1 MNDEHLGKILTDTG
15 LAQFG
20 DSLLNF
26 AYSIALTET
35 TGRPRGTKVQD
46 KILAD
51 AAAKAGLRKR
61 LPRRVGRGD
70 VANSLEAL
78 LGHVWLQKMITLEEI
93 VACLKSE
100 NLDSSKSF
108 STLVEIALA
117 KGKHGAEHWIMHSQA
132 LVMARSGRLREAR
145 AFSSRTMDLA
155 RQEGTLEAAAMY
167 GLTSPSAA
175 TSGIL
180 WKGLIGYSEVNSV
193 SPR

>member
-1 MNDEHLGKILTDTG
+1 MNDEDLGKILTDTR

-35 TGRPRGTKVQD
+35 TGRPRGTKVPD

-61 LPRRVGRGD
+61 LPRRVGRGE

-93 VACLKSE
+93 VFCLKKE
-100 NLDSSKSF
+100 NLDPSKNF
-108 STLVEIALA
+108 SDLVEVALS
-117 KGKHGAEHWIMHSQA
+117 KLKQS
-132 LVMARSGRLREAR
+132 
-145 AFSSRTMDLA
+145 
-155 RQEGTLEAAAMY
+155 
-167 GLTSPSAA
+167 
-175 TSGIL
+175 
-180 WKGLIGYSEVNSV
+180 
-193 SPR
+193 

>member
-1 MNDEHLGKILTDTG
+1 MNDQDIGRILTNSG

-35 TGRPRGTKVQD
+35 TGQPRGIKVQD

-78 LGHVWLQKMITLEEI
+78 VGHVWLQKIITLEEI
-93 VACLKSE
+93 VSCLKLE
-100 NLDSSKSF
+100 NLDPSKSF
-108 STLVEIALA
+108 SVLA
-117 KGKHGAEHWIMHSQA
+117 
-132 LVMARSGRLREAR
+132 
-145 AFSSRTMDLA
+145 DLA
-155 RQEGTLEAAAMY
+155 LSKLRKQ
-167 GLTSPSAA
+167 S
-175 TSGIL
+175 
-180 WKGLIGYSEVNSV
+180 
-193 SPR
+193 

>member
-1 MNDEHLGKILTDTG
+1 MNDEDLGKILTNTG

-51 AAAKAGLRKR
+51 AAARAGLRKH

-78 LGHVWLQKMITLEEI
+78 LGYAWLQKMITLEEI
-93 VACLKSE
+93 VACLKTE
-100 NLDSSKSF
+100 NLDPSKNF
-108 STLVEIALA
+108 SVLVDTALS
-117 KGKHGAEHWIMHSQA
+117 K
-132 LVMARSGRLREAR
+132 LRQQ
-145 AFSSRTMDLA
+145 S
-155 RQEGTLEAAAMY
+155 
-167 GLTSPSAA
+167 
-175 TSGIL
+175 
-180 WKGLIGYSEVNSV
+180 
-193 SPR
+193 

>member
-1 MNDEHLGKILTDTG
+1 MNDDALGKILTDAG

-51 AAAKAGLRKR
+51 AAARAGLRKL

-78 LGHVWLQKMITLEEI
+78 LGHAWLQKMITLEEI
-93 VACLKSE
+93 VSCLKT
-100 NLDSSKSF
+100 DSLEPSKNF
-108 STLVEIALA
+108 SVLVDVALS
-117 KGKHGAEHWIMHSQA
+117 K
-132 LVMARSGRLREAR
+132 LRQQ
-145 AFSSRTMDLA
+145 S
-155 RQEGTLEAAAMY
+155 
-167 GLTSPSAA
+167 
-175 TSGIL
+175 
-180 WKGLIGYSEVNSV
+180 
-193 SPR
+193 

>member
-1 MNDEHLGKILTDTG
+1 MNDKDIGRVLTDTG

-35 TGRPRGTKVQD
+35 TGRPRGIKVQD

-93 VACLKSE
+93 VACLKQES
-100 NLDSSKSF
+100 LDPSKNFSILADVAL
-108 STLVEIALA
+108 STLR
-117 KGKHGAEHWIMHSQA
+117 KQS
-132 LVMARSGRLREAR
+132 
-145 AFSSRTMDLA
+145 
-155 RQEGTLEAAAMY
+155 
-167 GLTSPSAA
+167 
-175 TSGIL
+175 
-180 WKGLIGYSEVNSV
+180 
-193 SPR
+193 

>member
-1 MNDEHLGKILTDTG
+1 LNDGDLGKILTNTG

-51 AAAKAGLRKR
+51 AAARAGLRMR

-78 LGHVWLQKMITLEEI
+78 LGHVWLEKMITLEEI
-93 VACLKSE
+93 VSCLKTQ
-100 NLDSSKSF
+100 NLNPSKNF
-108 STLVEIALA
+108 SVLAEIALS
-117 KGKHGAEHWIMHSQA
+117 KLKQQS
-132 LVMARSGRLREAR
+132 
-145 AFSSRTMDLA
+145 
-155 RQEGTLEAAAMY
+155 
-167 GLTSPSAA
+167 
-175 TSGIL
+175 
-180 WKGLIGYSEVNSV
+180 
-193 SPR
+193 